1 MQVVKLSDDS
11 CKLPEQAVSLEFDVM
26 VLVEIVSLKVTSTVV
41 ETETFVELSAGLTE
55 ETVGAVVS
63 VVVVVVLSEVELL
76 LLVSLAQLLSINVS
90 NTVSIVKIRKKFIL

>member
-76 LLVSLAQLLSINVS
+76 LLVFLAQLLSINVS
-90 NTVSIVKIRKKFIL
+90 NKVSIVKIRKKFIL

>member
-76 LLVSLAQLLSINVS
+76 LLVFLAQLLSINVS
-90 NTVSIVKIRKKFIL
+90 KTVSIVKIRKKFIL

>member
-1 MQVVKLSDDS
+1 M
-11 CKLPEQAVSLEFDVM
+11 SLEFDVM

-76 LLVSLAQLLSINVS
+76 LLVFLAQLLSINVS

>member
-76 LLVSLAQLLSINVS
+76 LLVFLAQLLSINVS